1 MDNNTIMIVDDQTL
15 NLHLLKD
22 VLKEYTV
29 ILAKDGEQALKIL
42 KEDNLP
48 DLILLDILMPGMSGF
63 EIIKII
69 KHSDRTRDIPVIFI
83 TGLNSAEDE
92 EEGLNLGAMDY
103 IVKPFNPAIVR
114 ARVRNTLRF
123 RAQQKMLETMVHID
137 GLTEIPNRRN
147 FDVILNREFKSA
159 VRNKKWLSLIMIDV
173 DQFKHYNDNYGHAK
187 GDEALIRIAKTIK
200 SCLKRPDDFV
210 ARYGGEEFAVILPN
224 TDEVGGKKV
233 AENIRQAINS
243 INIKHQKP
251 EGDPWLT
258 ISLGGYSSI
267 PEQFQNEQIFIEKA
281 DACLYKAKHN
291 GKNCVAWEQCV
302 K

>member
-1 MDNNTIMIVDDQTL
+1 MDNNTIMVVDDQTL

-42 KEDNLP
+42 KEENLP

-63 EIIKII
+63 EIIKIV
-69 KHSDRTRDIPVIFI
+69 KDSDRTRDIPVIFI

-114 ARVRNTLRF
+114 ARVKNTLRF
-123 RAQQKMLETMVHID
+123 RNQQKMLETMVHID

-147 FDVILNREFKSA
+147 FDMILNREFKSA

-173 DQFKHYNDNYGHAK
+173 DHFKHYNDNYGHAK
-187 GDEALIRIAKTIK
+187 GDEALITIAKTIK

-210 ARYGGEEFAVILPN
+210 ARYGGEEFAVILPD
-224 TDEVGGKKV
+224 TDDVGGKTV

-258 ISLGGYSSI
+258 ICLGGYSSI
-267 PEQFQNEQIFIEKA
+267 PEQHQNEQIFIEKA
-281 DACLYKAKHN
+281 DACLYRAKHN
-291 GKNCVAWEQCV
+291 GKNYVAWE
-302 K
+302 

>member
-1 MDNNTIMIVDDQTL
+1 MENNTIMVVDDQTL
-15 NLHLLKD
+15 NLHLLEK

-29 ILAKDGEQALKIL
+29 VIAKDGEQALKIL
-42 KEDNLP
+42 KDDNLP
-48 DLILLDILMPGMSGF
+48 DLILLDILMPGLSGF
-63 EIIKII
+63 EVIKII
-69 KHSDRTRDIPVIFI
+69 KDNDRTRDIPVIFI

-103 IVKPFNPAIVR
+103 IIKPFNPAIVR

-123 RAQQKMLETMVHID
+123 RNQQKMLETMVHID

-147 FDVILNREFKSA
+147 FDIILDREFKSA
-159 VRNKKWLSLIMIDV
+159 VRNKRWLSLIMIDV

-187 GDEALIRIAKTIK
+187 GDEALTKIAKTIK

-210 ARYGGEEFAVILPN
+210 ARYGGEEFAVILPD
-224 TDEVGGKKV
+224 TDEVGGSKV

-243 INIKHQKP
+243 KCIEHQKS

-258 ISLGGYSSI
+258 ISLGCYSSK
-267 PEQFQNEQIFIEKA
+267 PEPFQDEHIFIEKA
-281 DACLYKAKHN
+281 DACLYKAKNN
-291 GKNCVAWEQCV
+291 GKNCVVCERG
-302 K
+302 